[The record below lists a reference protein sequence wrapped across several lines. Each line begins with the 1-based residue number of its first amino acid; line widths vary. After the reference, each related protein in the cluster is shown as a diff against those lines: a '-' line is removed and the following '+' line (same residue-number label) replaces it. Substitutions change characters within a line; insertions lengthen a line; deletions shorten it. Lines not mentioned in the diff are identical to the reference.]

1 MSALISIQKVS
12 KRYDSFLALDDV
24 SLEVNAGEKV
34 VICGPSGSGKSTFIR
49 CINRLET
56 HDNGE
61 IIVLLN
67 HDKLWKISNFK
78 GDNFFEGN
86 IDEQKFDH
94 DSQKEGICFKDNN
107 TVYITDEKAHGEGRN
122 LYVFLLD

>member
-49 CINRLET
+49 KGYGWDEYGT
-56 HDNGE
+56 
-61 IIVLLN
+61 IIRIWQAFLSLIHVFMQTG
-67 HDKLWKISNFK
+67 FK
-78 GDNFFEGN
+78 SG
-86 IDEQKFDH
+86 
-94 DSQKEGICFKDNN
+94 
-107 TVYITDEKAHGEGRN
+107 
-122 LYVFLLD
+122 